1 MSKHTHHR
9 VVSQHWYNGELL
21 TLENI
26 FASDVD
32 AINFANS
39 LNSHTVKVYD
49 LEGEVIHSAGAAEA
63 DTYA

>member
-1 MSKHTHHR
+1 MSKHHHHK
-9 VVSQHWYNGELL
+9 VVSQHWYNGKLL

-26 FASDVD
+26 FTSSLD
-32 AINFANS
+32 AIGFANS

-49 LEGEVIHSAGAAEA
+49 LDGEIIHSAGAVEA

>member
-1 MSKHTHHR
+1 MSKFNHHR

-21 TLENI
+21 TLENV

-32 AINFANS
+32 AISFAKS

-49 LEGEVIHSAGAAEA
+49 LEGEVIHSAGNVST

>member
-1 MSKHTHHR
+1 MSKHSHHK

-32 AINFANS
+32 AIAFANS
-39 LNSHTVKVYD
+39 LNSHTVKVYG
-49 LEGEVIHSAGAAEA
+49 LEGEVIHSVGNVSA

>member
-1 MSKHTHHR
+1 MSKHNHHR

-26 FASDVD
+26 FTNESD
-32 AINFANS
+32 ARSFADS

-49 LEGEVIHSAGAAEA
+49 LDGELSYSAGAVEV

>member
-1 MSKHTHHR
+1 MSKFNHHR

-26 FASDVD
+26 FASVLD
-32 AINFANS
+32 AISFAKS

-49 LEGEVIHSAGAAEA
+49 LDGEVIFTTGVVGTN
-63 DTYA
+63 TYA